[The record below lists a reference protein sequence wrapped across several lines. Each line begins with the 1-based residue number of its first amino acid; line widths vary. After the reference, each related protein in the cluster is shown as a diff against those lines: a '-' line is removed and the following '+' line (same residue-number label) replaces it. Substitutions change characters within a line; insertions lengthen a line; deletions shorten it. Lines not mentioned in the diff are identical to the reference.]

1 MIPNKLYLASS
12 TAAPINFSAPT
23 RRRNYDTLCYIK
35 INNYYIVMYF
45 VSLSPPAPRPCC
57 RPPRPRPST
66 PSIAPLRS
74 PPPTE
79 PVPPPPPPLLLD
91 PQLLLVGLKDER
103 GSMSFYYL
111 KYKTDNKRYLP
122 RVHLPHPPSPSS
134 SHPFF
139 ASAIAPSPLLI
150 LVLGRGRRR

>member
-1 MIPNKLYLASS
+1 MTPNKLYLAS
-12 TAAPINFSAPT
+12 TAAPINFTA
-23 RRRNYDTLCYIK
+23 RAEKKLHCMCYIV
-35 INNYYIVMYF
+35 NEQLLSRYVL
-45 VSLSPPAPRPCC
+45 SLPPPAPRPCC

-79 PVPPPPPPLLLD
+79 PVPPPPPPLLPD

-111 KYKTDNKRYLP
+111 KYKTDNKSYLP
-122 RVHLPHPPSPSS
+122 RVHLPHPPSPS
-134 SHPFF
+134 
-139 ASAIAPSPLLI
+139 
-150 LVLGRGRRR
+150 